1 MYAWIV
7 QSREVSAMSTRVNV
21 IIPDELKSMM
31 DKLAKDNE
39 ISTSEIFRKAIG
51 LYIASQQAK
60 AEGKSIG
67 LFDKKSREVTTEF
80 VGL

>member
-1 MYAWIV
+1 
-7 QSREVSAMSTRVNV
+7 MSTRINV
-21 IIPDELKSMM
+21 IVPDELKATM
-31 DKLAKDNE
+31 DKLASENE

-51 LYIASQQAK
+51 LYIASQEAK

-67 LFDKKSREVTTEF
+67 LFDKKSRVVTTEF

>member
-1 MYAWIV
+1 
-7 QSREVSAMSTRVNV
+7 MSTRVNV

-67 LFDKKSREVTTEF
+67 LFDKRSREVTTEF